1 MPLLAYEL
9 RTLAND
15 PTRRLATMTGFQ
27 LHILCSVIKPFCYH
41 FFDLRES
48 VFGGDHPFK
57 ILPLVTRTTM
67 KSVSSQVLG
76 VTSPKNVAVLTARAG
91 FLRSDL
97 AAALWVSVT
106 DLPPSPRV
114 SLRPSH
120 SKGLFY
126 QVGGD
131 REPVD
136 FSNRF
141 LERTRVFPIGGVA

>member
-1 MPLLAYEL
+1 MDRFHTYRFGGYPVRGQVPLLAYEL

-76 VTSPKNVAVLTARAG
+76 FTSPKKVAVLTARAG

-97 AAALWVSVT
+97 PAALW
-106 DLPPSPRV
+106 
-114 SLRPSH
+114 
-120 SKGLFY
+120 Y
-126 QVGGD
+126 Q
-131 REPVD
+131 
-136 FSNRF
+136 S
-141 LERTRVFPIGGVA
+141 RTRQPWP